1 MFLNVKPQTTYLSFY
16 TSEEENLFW
25 LKLFC
30 DLNQI
35 HNKTSL
41 MLYSQPADLYFE
53 GYKRNENEMVE

>member
-1 MFLNVKPQTTYLSFY
+1 MFLNVKTQTTYLSFY

-41 MLYSQPADLYFE
+41 ML
-53 GYKRNENEMVE
+53 